1 MATPVSS
8 AARIPPVEAPKAKI
22 LVVDDEHSVLV
33 TVAAILQQ
41 EGYSV
46 DAFSDGA
53 EALQALRAHTY
64 DLVLTDLKMP
74 GVDGLQIL
82 AEVRNCSPSTVT
94 IMMTGYASMDS
105 AIEAVQLGA
114 YEYLLKPTE
123 VPQLKLAVKRSLER
137 KQLSEID
144 SLYRVSHAL
153 ATAADA
159 QQIVAEVSETTR
171 RVLHI
176 EHAGIVTLSDAAHR
190 APAAAL
196 AEALNRTAV
205 REQLQRDPI
214 LTTANAPAPL
224 LAWAEAHGVASFAV
238 VPGFSLGRLSCV
250 LWAHDGERIYEFHA
264 SSRRFLRGLAGQAAL
279 ALENAALIAE
289 LKHNNDDLADAN
301 QKLRE
306 LDRLKSQFLSVA
318 THELRTPLSIILG
331 YNSML
336 AESLEDRLSAD
347 EQETLRASS
356 SACKRLIRLVNSML
370 DITQIESGKMQMSFT
385 LTDLR
390 QVVNAAV
397 ALFQH
402 DARERGLKLHVELPS
417 RLPKMKADPERI
429 QQVLTNLIGNAMKFT
444 PAGGSVTVSLR
455 HRASSGE
462 LEISVADTGVGIAPE
477 DQTLIFDEFAQ
488 IRRQAERR
496 QREGSGLGLAIA
508 KRILEA
514 HGGSIT
520 VSSEAGRGSTFRFTL
535 PLRQA
540 AASSDAI
547 SA

>member
-1 MATPVSS
+1 TCIQPKQHLLMATPVSS
-8 AARIPPVEAPKAKI
+8 APARITAAEAPKAKI
-22 LVVDDEHSVLV
+22 LVVDDEHSVLI

-53 EALQALRAHTY
+53 EALQALRDHTY

-114 YEYLLKPTE
+114 FEYLLKPTE
-123 VPQLKLAVKRSLER
+123 VPQLKLSVKRSLER
-137 KQLSEID
+137 KRLSEID
-144 SLYRVSHAL
+144 SLYRVGNAL
-153 ATAADA
+153 ATATDA
-159 QQIVAEVSETTR
+159 QQIVAEVSETAR
-171 RVLHI
+171 RVLHV
-176 EHAGIVTLSDAAHR
+176 EHAGIVTLANIASTEAAG
-190 APAAAL
+190 PASIAAL
-196 AEALNRTAV
+196 AEALSGPIV
-205 REQLQRDPI
+205 RERLQLDPI
-214 LTTANAPAPL
+214 LTAASAPPPL
-224 LAWAEAHGVASFAV
+224 TAWAAQHDIASFAL
-238 VPGFSLGRLSCV
+238 VPGFSMGRLACV
-250 LWAHDGERIYEFHA
+250 LWAHDGERTYEFHA

-289 LKHNNDDLADAN
+289 LKRNNDDLAEAN

-306 LDRLKSQFLSVA
+306 LDRLMSQFVSVA

-336 AESLEDRLSAD
+336 AESLQDRLSGE

-370 DITQIESGKMQMSFT
+370 DITQIESGKMQMSFVP
-385 LTDLR
+385 TDLR
-390 QVVNAAV
+390 HVVNAAV

-402 DARERGLKLHVELPS
+402 DARERKLKLRVELPS
-417 RLPKMKADPERI
+417 RLPRMEADPERL

-462 LEISVADTGVGIAPE
+462 IEIAVADTGVGIAPE
-477 DQTLIFDEFAQ
+477 DQALIFDEFAQ
-488 IRRQAERR
+488 IRRQAECR

-508 KRILEA
+508 KR
-514 HGGSIT
+514 
-520 VSSEAGRGSTFRFTL
+520 
-535 PLRQA
+535 
-540 AASSDAI
+540 
-547 SA
+547 